1 MMLSATAERRT
12 HNVKCEIAMRTHF
25 MSRPSGRLSCLLSHS
40 RPLGVRLRLLR
51 FAIEKSTGLFF
62 IIYVK
67 EFNEN
72 IVKPLKEELAKNR
85 AAINAV
91 VTCPRYPDC
100 PVVREVNDHPSDAQ
114 S

>member
-1 MMLSATAERRT
+1 MNPLFDFILALITLLSGAGWLTERR
-12 HNVKCEIAMRTHF
+12 KRRAD
-25 MSRPSGRLSCLLSHS
+25 S
-40 RPLGVRLRLLR
+40 
-51 FAIEKSTGLFF
+51 EKAELDVST
-62 IIYVK
+62 IYVK